1 MTKSMIRA
9 PTGVARDVSILI
21 VAPTEIVGRISALA
35 QS

>member
-9 PTGVARDVSILI
+9 PTGVARAVPILI
-21 VAPTEIVGRISALA
+21 AAPTEIAGRISALA